1 MNTRNYLI
9 VYINAS
15 QPAWSFNLETF
26 LNNNCVPYLICR
38 DLQTQ
43 IKKNI
48 LNLPMIELPNGE
60 IINQAQFKKRFIE
73 INELLQSLQTKNKK
87 NASEVK

>member
-26 LNNNCVPYLICR
+26 LNNNRVPYLICK

-73 INELLQSLQTKNKK
+73 INELLCSLQTKTKK
-87 NASEVK
+87 NTSEVK

>member
-1 MNTRNYLI
+1 M
-9 VYINAS
+9 
-15 QPAWSFNLETF
+15 
-26 LNNNCVPYLICR
+26 PYLICK
-38 DLQTQ
+38 DLQRQ

-73 INELLQSLQTKNKK
+73 INELLRSLQTKTKK
-87 NASEVK
+87 NTSEVK

>member
-1 MNTRNYLI
+1 MNTRDYLI

-26 LNNNCVPYLICR
+26 LNNNRVPYLICK

-73 INELLQSLQTKNKK
+73 INELLRSLQTKTKK
-87 NASEVK
+87 NTSEVK

>member
-9 VYINAS
+9 VYVNAS
-15 QPAWSFNLETF
+15 KPAWSFNLETF
-26 LNNNCVPYLICR
+26 LDNNRVPYLICG

-73 INELLQSLQTKNKK
+73 INELLQSLQNNNKK
-87 NASEVK
+87 NNHDTK

>member
-9 VYINAS
+9 VYVNAS
-15 QPAWSFNLETF
+15 KPAWSFNLETF
-26 LNNNCVPYLICR
+26 LDNNRVPYLICR

-60 IINQAQFKKRFIE
+60 IINQAQFKKRFTE
-73 INELLQSLQTKNKK
+73 INELLQSLQNNKK
-87 NASEVK
+87 NNQETK

>member
-9 VYINAS
+9 VYVNTNK
-15 QPAWSFNLETF
+15 PAWSFNLETF
-26 LNNNCVPYLICR
+26 LDNNRVPYLICR

-60 IINQAQFKKRFIE
+60 IINQAQFKKRFVE
-73 INELLQSLQTKNKK
+73 INELLQSLQNNNKK
-87 NASEVK
+87 NNKETE

>member
-9 VYINAS
+9 VYVNAS
-15 QPAWSFNLETF
+15 KPAWSFNLETF
-26 LNNNCVPYLICR
+26 LDNNRVPYLICR

-60 IINQAQFKKRFIE
+60 IINQAQFKKRFVE
-73 INELLQSLQTKNKK
+73 INELLQSLQNNNKK
-87 NASEVK
+87 NSHETK